1 MFSLKTRIAMG
12 FLLVVAY
19 GLMTIIVAL
28 SLPVSEIHFRTDK
41 DTIVATLED
50 GREISVAQF
59 SNDRQRIPA
68 DPILLLEEPDVL
80 PGYAAM
86 NDFFR
91 AHQFLESALTSGSLS
106 LQDENGNAVA
116 ISSSSRSLVSLP
128 GLFWLQLIC
137 GLSGMVICLLVWVP
151 ARSDIAINSFALTG
165 LSYVLFSSAAAIYST
180 RELFMPG
187 QLFALL
193 SGINHFG
200 ALLFSASLGAFLW
213 NYPRQ
218 APSIW
223 FSGMFYLLFAVAIV
237 VDQAQLVTTP
247 AAGFHSWV
255 MGIFLL
261 GLGGAFWQA
270 WKTRGHRQDRIALR
284 WTVLSIVLGTVFFA
298 GGMIVPAML
307 TMPTPASQGLLF
319 TTFLLMYL
327 GMAMGVVRHRLFNLE
342 PWWFSLWSWLLGG
355 LVIMLTDLLLATLL
369 TLSGPA
375 TLALSVA
382 LIGWLYFPVRQY
394 LWGKLIRNQR
404 QGLDSWL
411 SQALPAMLQEQQN
424 APEQSGIA
432 AALQAVFS
440 PLSLKRAEGPVAN
453 VSIED
458 NGNRLLVPDSKE
470 PHHFELLHPHDGQR
484 VFSRHDVE
492 TSKLVLALHTLV
504 NQTRTARE
512 EGASEERNRIRRDM
526 HDDLGAKLL
535 HLLHKSPADS
545 KPLVRE
551 AIADLRDL
559 LKAMEGHAL
568 SLDAAASQW
577 REETSL
583 RCRDHDV
590 TLQWNENIIPATL
603 HAMQFSETTRIIRE
617 AVSNALKH
625 SETPLL
631 SVTLHGDTDKLNIII
646 ANSGLDPSA
655 TPGPQ
660 RGLNIMQF
668 RASKIGGGFEFGIAD
683 QHWQVLLSVPVN
695 R

>member
-1 MFSLKTRIAMG
+1 MLSLKTRIAIG
-12 FLLVVAY
+12 FLLVAAY
-19 GLMTIIVAL
+19 GLMTIIAAL
-28 SLPVSEIHFRTDK
+28 SLPVSDIQFRADK
-41 DTIVATLED
+41 DAIVATLGD
-50 GREISVAQF
+50 GRMLSVAQF
-59 SNDRQRIPA
+59 SNGQQRIAA
-68 DPILLLEEPDVL
+68 DPKLLLEEPDVL
-80 PGYAAM
+80 PDYAAL
-86 NDFFR
+86 NDFFS
-91 AHQFLESALTSGSLS
+91 AHQFLESALTAGSL
-106 LQDENGNAVA
+106 LLLDNDGNAVA

-151 ARSDIAINSFALTG
+151 ARSDIAIHSFALTG

-180 RELFMPG
+180 RELFLPG

-218 APSIW
+218 APSVW
-223 FSGMFYLLFAVAIV
+223 FTGMFFLLFAVAIV
-237 VDQAQLVTTP
+237 VDQAQLVATP

-261 GLGGAFWQA
+261 GLAGALWQG
-270 WKTRGHRQDRIALR
+270 WKTRGQRQDRIALR
-284 WTVLSIVLGTVFFA
+284 WTVLSIILGTAFFA
-298 GGMIVPAML
+298 GGMILPAML
-307 TMPTPASQGLLF
+307 TLPTPASQGLLF
-319 TTFLLMYL
+319 TTFLLMYV

-394 LWGKLIRNQR
+394 LWGRLIRNQR

-411 SQALPAMLQEQQN
+411 SQALPAMLQAQKDT
-424 APEQSGIA
+424 PEQSGIA

-440 PLSLKRAEGPVAN
+440 PLSFKRADGPVQN

-458 NGNRLLVPDSKE
+458 NGNRLLVPDTGQ
-470 PHHFELLHPHDGQR
+470 PHHFELLHPHGGQR
-484 VFSRHDVE
+484 VFSRHDVD
-492 TSKLVLALHTLV
+492 TGKLVLALHALV
-504 NQTRTARE
+504 EQTRTARE
-512 EGASEERNRIRRDM
+512 EGASEERKRIRRDM

-551 AIADLRDL
+551 AIVDLRDL
-559 LKAMEGHAL
+559 LKAMEGHSL

-577 REETSL
+577 REETAR

-590 TLQWNENIIPATL
+590 TLQWNEHIGPATL
-603 HAMQFSETTRIIRE
+603 QALQFSETTRIIRE

-625 SETPLL
+625 SDTPLL
-631 SVTLHGDTDKLNIII
+631 SVTLHGGDDKLDIII
-646 ANSGLDPSA
+646 TNSGLDTSA
-655 TPGPQ
+655 TPGAQ
-660 RGLNIMQF
+660 RGLNIMQS
-668 RASKIGGGFEFGIAD
+668 RADKIGGDFEFGTVD
-683 QHWQVLLSVPVN
+683 EHWQVMLSVPVS